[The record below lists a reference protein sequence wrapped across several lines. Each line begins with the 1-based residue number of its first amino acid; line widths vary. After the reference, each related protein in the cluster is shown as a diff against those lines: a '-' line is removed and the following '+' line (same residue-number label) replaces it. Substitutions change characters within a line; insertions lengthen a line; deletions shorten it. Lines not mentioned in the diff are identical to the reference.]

1 MDSYLQRFD
10 QTPEAERWPLV
21 RGWIAE
27 EPLPFYKELREQR
40 PVLVMPELV
49 LAARFADCDEILR
62 RYDLFSAALLKP
74 KEGSYFMAQDDTAVH
89 WREKSIMKAILDFE
103 ELPSIRE
110 YVGTKTAAILA
121 SANGKIDAVDGL
133 SRAVPVA
140 LVQDKLGFTHS
151 DPQKLRSWSYWNQ
164 MDAFWNQAFSGA
176 ADPQGIVRQR
186 ELANLELGA
195 YMVALIGRR
204 VLELEAREHWDE
216 SIVGRVTGLLS
227 KGVKDARELIQR
239 AEGKALPST
248 NGRDPVSR
256 LLMLSFS
263 NALIFDMERVLINA
277 GGLLIGTVE
286 TTSHAVVNALSF
298 LLQNPDL
305 LAKARAAAVS
315 GDLTTLDGCVF
326 EALRFRPAFTYF
338 IRLCAKDTVL
348 ARATEFETPVAAGR
362 TVLALTASAMFDETA
377 FSHPDQFDP
386 KRDLHSMFHFGMGL
400 HECLGRAIGAVMIP
414 EIVRQVLL
422 LQDLQVDPV
431 DFQGGPVPQ
440 SWQWHWKP
448 S

>member
-10 QTPEAERWPLV
+10 QTPEVERWPLV

-27 EPLPFYKELREQR
+27 NPLPFYKELRERR

-49 LAARFADCDEILR
+49 LAARFSDCDEILR
-62 RYDLFSAALLKP
+62 RYDLFTAALLKP

-89 WREKSIMKAILDFE
+89 WREKSIMKSILDFE
-103 ELPSIRE
+103 ELPSIRH

-121 SANGKIDAVDGL
+121 AAGGKIDAVDGL
-133 SRAVPVA
+133 SRAVPVG
-140 LVQDKLGFTHS
+140 LVQDKFGFTHS
-151 DPQKLRSWSYWNQ
+151 DPQRLRDWSYWNQ

-176 ADPQGIVRQR
+176 ADPQRIVRER
-186 ELANLELGA
+186 ELANVELGV
-195 YMVALIGRR
+195 YMVGLIGRR

-216 SIVGRVTGLLS
+216 SIVGRVTGLFS
-227 KGVKDARELIQR
+227 KGVQDARELIQR
-239 AEGKALPST
+239 MEGKPQPST
-248 NGRDPVSR
+248 DGNDPVSR

-263 NALIFDMERVLINA
+263 KALLFNMERVIINA

-286 TTSHAVVNALSF
+286 TTSHAVVNALSYLF
-298 LLQNPDL
+298 QNPDL
-305 LAKARAAAVS
+305 LAQARAAAVS
-315 GDLTTLDGCVF
+315 GDLAALDGHVF

-338 IRLCAKDTVL
+338 IRLCDKDTVL

-362 TVLALTASAMFDETA
+362 TVLALSASAMFDETA
-377 FSHPDQFDP
+377 YDHPDQFDP
-386 KRDLHSMFHFGMGL
+386 KRDLRSMFHFGMGL
-400 HECLGRAIGAVMIP
+400 HECLGSAIGAVMIP

-422 LQDLQVDPV
+422 LQDLQAGPI

-440 SWQWHWKP
+440 SWQWHWKAA
-448 S
+448 